1 MASIHD
7 VLDSAYDRA
16 ADTVMLNL
24 HSKRC
29 GYALRALVVAAAIR
43 EGRRFQAE
51 EICRKAKIPEPFT
64 RKILHALVEGGLLV
78 AHRGPGG
85 GYSFARPPERI
96 SLYDVA
102 FVVDGE
108 RHNELCLLGLRHC
121 GGADNCPLRDIAR
134 ASMAMVDESL
144 RHCTLAQV
152 VDRLKSRKEVQDPP
166 SSSHGSPKR
175 KRRPSSSLEP

>member
-1 MASIHD
+1 M
-7 VLDSAYDRA
+7 
-16 ADTVMLNL
+16 
-24 HSKRC
+24 
-29 GYALRALVVAAAIR
+29 RALVVAAAMS

-96 SLYDVA
+96 SLYDVV
-102 FVVDGE
+102 FVIDGE
-108 RHNELCLLGLRHC
+108 RRDDLCVLGLRHC
-121 GGADNCPLRDIAR
+121 GGADSCPLRDIAQ
-134 ASMAMVDESL
+134 ASMATVDESL

-152 VDRLKSRKEVQDPP
+152 VDRLLSRKDDNDPP
-166 SSSHGSPKR
+166 APSPPASRK
-175 KRRPSSSLEP
+175 KRRHPPSLEP